1 MAIIS
6 QIRKRGTLIIGF
18 VGLSMLL
25 FILGDV
31 ITSNTGLFHRNSDV
45 VGVVN
50 GEKIHYR
57 EYEARA
63 DKMIENYKINTKQDN
78 VDQNTSDM
86 IRDQLWGVVV
96 DENTLGKEY
105 DKLGLSCDKDELYDM
120 TTGKNVDPKIKQAFT
135 DSTGRFNPQN
145 VVRFLNDL
153 QNRDEKLQQQWSDFE
168 KQLQ

>member
-6 QIRKRGTLIIGF
+6 RIRKRGTLIIGF

-31 ITSNTGLFHRNSDV
+31 VTSNSGLFSGTSDV

-57 EYEARA
+57 EYEVKA
-63 DKMIENYKINTKQDN
+63 DKMIENYKTNTHQDN

-86 IRDQLWGVVV
+86 IRDSQI
-96 DENTLGKEY
+96 
-105 DKLGLSCDKDELYDM
+105 S
-120 TTGKNVDPKIKQAFT
+120 
-135 DSTGRFNPQN
+135 
-145 VVRFLNDL
+145 
-153 QNRDEKLQQQWSDFE
+153 
-168 KQLQ
+168 